1 MELICSSLVLVY
13 CLTGGGLRALL
24 FFINTPKRINK
35 PLNALTL

>member
-13 CLTGGGLRALL
+13 CLTRGGFAPSF